1 MFKDSKLSCTF
12 VRRIILHRVIK
23 LAMKNVIR
31 EIYKD
36 VGVLK
41 FLTSTMTRNWLL
53 YDKERYFRSIGIR
66 WMIDD
71 LLAYNRQRTF
81 VLNHCPYLARV
92 YRTLAVSQTIC
103 HLFRYHLIQQFVRA
117 FHLLV
122 QLSHRLL

>member
-12 VRRIILHRVIK
+12 VHRIILHRVIK
-23 LAMKNVIR
+23 FATKNVIR

-36 VGVLK
+36 VRILK
-41 FLTSTMTRNWLL
+41 FVTSTMTRNWLL
-53 YDKERYFRSIGIR
+53 YDKEKYFRSISIR

-71 LLAYNRQRTF
+71 LFAYNRQRRF
-81 VLNHCPYLARV
+81 VLKHCSYLARV